1 MSPPFLVWNL
11 RAEML
16 AGAVC
21 VGVLG
26 AYVALRLMRGLAT
39 VGLGARWRRMLSA
52 SLALGIGGWSAHVLV
67 ISGESVPGFSGHDAS
82 LLGAAFAATLV
93 GTLAAQFL
101 LVGGVRSS
109 ARLIASSIALGTGL
123 SAGPWLA
130 LMALGREPGIAWRGP
145 GLAGAWIL
153 ACAGAGAA
161 LLLVPVSP
169 RVQGRGGRK
178 RLVLAAILLG
188 ATLVGTDLAVIFS
201 ARVPVAAGAGAVAP
215 GGGDWLNLLTM
226 FAGPALLALLLLV
239 ATLEDRFRDLISNAR
254 DELQR
259 ATYTDPLTSL
269 PNRLLFE
276 ERLKRAVHRAD
287 RGQRRLALLFVNVDG
302 LKGVNELFGQNAGDA
317 LLRALGQ
324 RLQALSE
331 GELVARVGGDEF
343 LLLLENNPTV
353 ADVSQRAAQLLEAI
367 ARPCSIDRREV
378 VVSASI
384 GIAIYPEHGSHA
396 RLVPHA
402 AAALHAAKDM
412 GGATYCFFEASMV
425 TGKREEIELL
435 RDLRSALENHEF
447 ELYYQPK
454 IHAPSGQITGAE
466 ALLRWHHPRRGM
478 ISPLVFIPMAEQYGL
493 INAMGNW
500 VIEDACRQI
509 RVWRNQGLRMR
520 VAINLSMHQLRQPDL
535 AARIVAALKRN
546 RLEPRVL
553 TCEITESIAMD
564 DNQGT
569 LSVINQLA
577 ALNVHL
583 SIDDF
588 GTGYSNL
595 SCLRK
600 LPATEIKIDRGFVL
614 DLETSG
620 DARAIVDAVV
630 KLAQALGLKVVA
642 EGVETERQQHLLSQ
656 FGCEELQGFLFARPM
671 SAQALA
677 HWAMNHEGPRSLAFR
692 PSLFG
697 ETKTLEVN

>member
-1 MSPPFLVWNL
+1 MSPPFLVWGL
-11 RAEML
+11 RAEL
-16 AGAVC
+16 LTGAVC

-26 AYVALRLMRGLAT
+26 AYVALRLMRGLVT
-39 VGLGARWRRMLSA
+39 VGIGARWRRMA
-52 SLALGIGGWSAHVLV
+52 CAGLALAVGGGSAHVLV
-67 ISGESVPGFSGHDAS
+67 ISGESLPGVSGHDAAM
-82 LLGAAFAATLV
+82 LGAAFVATLV
-93 GTLAAQFL
+93 GALAAQIL
-101 LVGGVRSS
+101 LVGGVRSP
-109 ARLIASSIALGTGL
+109 ARLIAAALALGTGL
-123 SAGPWLA
+123 SASPWLA
-130 LMALGREPGIAWRGP
+130 LLALGGEPGIAWRGT
-145 GLAGAWIL
+145 GLAAAWML
-153 ACAGAGAA
+153 ACVGAGAA
-161 LLLVPVSP
+161 LLLVPVSS
-169 RVQGRGGRK
+169 RMQGSGGRK
-178 RLVLAAILLG
+178 QLVQAAILLG
-188 ATLVGTDLAVIFS
+188 VTLAGTDLAVIIS
-201 ARVPVAAGAGAVAP
+201 ARVPVALGAGPATP
-215 GGGDWLNLLTM
+215 GGSDWLTLLTL
-226 FAGPALLALLLLV
+226 FGGPALLALLLLV
-239 ATLEDRFRDLISNAR
+239 AMLEDRFRDLVANAR

-259 ATYTDPLTSL
+259 ATYTDTLTSL

-276 ERLKRAVHRAD
+276 ERLKRAAHRAD

-302 LKGVNELFGQNAGDA
+302 LKGVNELFGQNTGDA
-317 LLRALGQ
+317 LLRAIGQ
-324 RLQALSE
+324 RLQALCVR
-331 GELVARVGGDEF
+331 ELVARVGGDEF
-343 LLLLENNPTV
+343 LLLLEDNPTV
-353 ADVSQRAAQLLEAI
+353 AEVSQRAAQLLEAI
-367 ARPCSIDRREV
+367 ARPCSINRRDV

-384 GIAIYPEHGSHA
+384 GISVYPEHGSLA

-435 RDLRSALENHEF
+435 RDLRSALENNEF

-478 ISPLVFIPMAEQYGL
+478 ISPLVFIPLAEQNGL

-509 RVWRNQGLRMR
+509 RAWRMQGLRMR

-569 LSVINQLA
+569 LTVIKQLA
-577 ALNVHL
+577 ALNLHL

-656 FGCEELQGFLFARPM
+656 FGCEELQGYLFARPM

-697 ETKTLEVN
+697 ETKTFDVT